1 MPDREGITKAGPNTV
16 PETPLH
22 AYKEGREE
30 DVKGD
35 TEKLNSDD
43 PKDLR
48 VSEIEDEDEPKP
60 YKK

>member
-1 MPDREGITKAGPNTV
+1 MPDRDGITKAGENTV
-16 PETPLH
+16 PETSLH

-43 PKDLR
+43 PKDLKA
-48 VSEIEDEDEPKP
+48 SEIEDKDEPKL
-60 YKK
+60 YKE